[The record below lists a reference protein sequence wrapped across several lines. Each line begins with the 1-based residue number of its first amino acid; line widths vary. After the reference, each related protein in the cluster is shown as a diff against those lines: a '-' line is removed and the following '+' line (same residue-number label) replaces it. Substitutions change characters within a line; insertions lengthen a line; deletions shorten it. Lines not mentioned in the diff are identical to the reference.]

1 MTKIQICRTGSPVYD
16 QVLALLRSALWGEER
31 FPYQAPQ
38 DAEWGDII
46 RELKNQTV
54 QFLVVDLLVRENP
67 GKAEHYVAAT
77 AKNMMRWCNLLC
89 LQQELC
95 DQLSDAGIPCA
106 VVKGA
111 AAAILYPQPS
121 GRLIGDIDL
130 LVKPEDFEKA
140 SGLISQN
147 AVFHEETSRHR
158 EYKQNNFVIELHRSF
173 SGPRDP
179 QKRELFDQ
187 RIFRAIDAEET
198 VFLDDYHFHCLPQAE
213 HGLILL
219 EHINIHLEDGLGLR
233 QILDWMMFADRVL
246 DDRCWHAEFV
256 PLLQDLGLETLAVT
270 VTRMCQMYLG
280 LRADIT
286 WCAGA
291 DETLCQE
298 LLEYILGQG
307 NFGRKL
313 QRGANRA
320 VSVINA
326 IGDLRTLFR
335 ILQLRGCKNWQAID
349 RYPFLK
355 PFAWLY
361 QMIRYIR
368 LGLRTK
374 HPIRFLRDAASRSKS
389 QESFLEALGVYR
401 ISEQSQKP

>member
-1 MTKIQICRTGSPVYD
+1 MTEIQSYRTGSPVYD
-16 QVLALLRSALWGEER
+16 QVLALLRAALWGEER
-31 FPYQAPQ
+31 FPYQASQ
-38 DAEWGDII
+38 DTEWKDII

-54 QFLVVDLLVRENP
+54 QYLVIDLLTRENP
-67 GKAEHYVAAT
+67 GKAESYIAAT
-77 AKNMMRWCNLLC
+77 AKSMVRWCNLLC

-95 DQLSDAGIPCA
+95 QQLNDAGIPCA

-130 LVKPEDFEKA
+130 MVKPEDFEKA

-147 AVFHEETSRHR
+147 ADFLSETPRHR
-158 EYKQNNFVIELHRSF
+158 EYKQNNVVIELHRSF
-173 SGPRDP
+173 SGPRES
-179 QKRELFDQ
+179 QKRALFDQ
-187 RIFRAIDAEET
+187 WIFRAIDAAEI
-198 VFLDDYHFHCLPQAE
+198 VPLDDYRVHCLPQAE

-233 QILDWMMFADRVL
+233 QILDWMMFVDKVL
-246 DDRCWHAEFV
+246 DDRFWHTEFV
-256 PLLQDLGLETLAVT
+256 PLLRELGLETLAVT
-270 VTRMCQMYLG
+270 MTRMCQMYLG
-280 LRADIT
+280 LRTDIT

-320 VSVINA
+320 VTVIGA
-326 IGDLRTLFR
+326 IGNLRTLFR
-335 ILQLRGCKNWQAID
+335 ILQFRGCKNWRAID

-361 QMIRYIR
+361 QLMRYIHR
-368 LGLRTK
+368 GLRTK
-374 HPIRFLRDAASRSKS
+374 HPIQFLRNAMKRSKS
-389 QESFLEALGVYR
+389 QENFLEALGVYR
-401 ISEQSQKP
+401 ISEQKQP

>member
-38 DAEWGDII
+38 DTEWKDII
-46 RELKNQTV
+46 RELKNQAV
-54 QFLVVDLLVRENP
+54 QYLVIDLLARENP
-67 GKAEHYVAAT
+67 GKANHYLAAT
-77 AKNMMRWCNLLC
+77 AKSMMRLYNLLD
-89 LQQELC
+89 LQQEL
-95 DQLSDAGIPCA
+95 DQRLNDAGIPCA
-106 VVKGA
+106 VIKGA
-111 AAAILYPQPS
+111 AAAMLYPQPS

-130 LVKPEDFEKA
+130 MVKPEDFEKA

-147 AVFHEETSRHR
+147 AEFLCETYRHR
-158 EYKQNNFVIELHRSF
+158 EYKQNSFTVELHRSF
-173 SGPRDP
+173 SGPREP

-187 RIFRAIDAEET
+187 QIFRAIDAVET
-198 VFLDDYHFHCLPQAE
+198 VSLDDYHFHCLPQAE

-219 EHINIHLEDGLGLR
+219 EHINNHLEEGLGLR
-233 QILDWMMFADRVL
+233 QILDWMMFVDKVL
-246 DDRCWHAEFV
+246 DDRCWHTDFV
-256 PLLQDLGLETLAVT
+256 PLLRELGLETLAVT

-280 LRADIT
+280 LRTDIT

-313 QRGANRA
+313 QRGSNRA

-326 IGDLRTLFR
+326 IGDLRALFR
-335 ILQLRGCKNWQAID
+335 ILQLRGCRNWRAID

-361 QMIRYIR
+361 QLMRYIHR
-368 LGLRTK
+368 GLRTK
-374 HPIRFLRDAASRSKS
+374 HPIRFLRNAIKRSKS
-389 QESFLEALGVYR
+389 QENFLEALGVYR
-401 ISEQSQKP
+401 ISKQKQP